1 VGGADQRSKQVISIQ
16 IYAQITTSLG
26 ALDQLTDRILED
38 GA

>member
-1 VGGADQRSKQVISIQ
+1 MGGADQRSKQVVRIQ
-16 IYAQITTSLG
+16 ICAQIATSLG